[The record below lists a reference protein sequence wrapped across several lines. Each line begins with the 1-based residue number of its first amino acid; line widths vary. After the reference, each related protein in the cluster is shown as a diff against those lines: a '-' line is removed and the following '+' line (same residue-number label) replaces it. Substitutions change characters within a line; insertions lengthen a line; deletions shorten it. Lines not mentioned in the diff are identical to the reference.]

1 MTSLALRKK
10 LSERRRSRGQREV
23 QRSENI
29 LLQRRIRQAAQMA
42 IIKAQRIHIDSQ
54 LSSMGLQNQKIL
66 ELRRNQIME
75 SLGLT

>member
-29 LLQRRIRQAAQMA
+29 LLQRRIRQAVQRE
-42 IIKAQRIHIDSQ
+42 IIKAQRIHVDSQ
-54 LSSMGLQNQKIL
+54 LSSMGVNNPKIL